1 MIRFDGF
8 AARYTLSGEEPNEVI
23 TVHIDDTQKVQ
34 LKVVSLSRDEMV
46 LAGDGGACHY
56 RRGVSITD
64 AESQR
69 RADAA
74 KEQLKAV
81 GKAVG
86 TAALLTVGAVGAGMA
101 VLGVAAASAPATCRR
116 CGFTRVGLHANCPNC
131 GW

>member
-1 MIRFDGF
+1 
-8 AARYTLSGEEPNEVI
+8 
-23 TVHIDDTQKVQ
+23 
-34 LKVVSLSRDEMV
+34 
-46 LAGDGGACHY
+46 
-56 RRGVSITD
+56 VSITD

-74 KEQLKAV
+74 REQLKAV

-101 VLGVAAASAPATCRR
+101 PTTCRR